1 MGGRIRY
8 IESEFVS
15 KNCQSSLPGRDLV
28 VNLGIVRWMGWLR
41 CIDFCADSLG
51 DTYGFEAAQGDGE
64 PFEKKMY
71 RLMAKL
77 GEQLAESARL

>member
-51 DTYGFEAAQGDGE
+51 DTYGLRQRRTTASLSRRRCIG
-64 PFEKKMY
+64 
-71 RLMAKL
+71 
-77 GEQLAESARL
+77 